1 MKRLLLIFILTLSFQ
16 TLSKADDIRDFQIE
30 EMGIGDSAL
39 DFFSKK
45 KIDNKKTYYPN
56 SKKFFRVTLNHNSD
70 SYEKIQLHIKNNDT
84 RYIIQAIS
92 GIIYFRDKLVSE
104 KECLKKHNEINR
116 NLSSSLSNL
125 KISKAKK
132 RVLQQ
137 DKTGNSFH
145 FTIYYDFNDEETEYI
160 KLGCVMYGNEYFEKF
175 KYIDHLRL
183 GFNSKNFSYWLQN
196 EAFK

>member
-1 MKRLLLIFILTLSFQ
+1 MNRLLLILILTLSIQ
-16 TLSKADDIRDFQIE
+16 TLVKADDIRDFQIE
-30 EMGIGDSAL
+30 GMGIGDSAL
-39 DFFSKK
+39 DFFNKK
-45 KIDNKKTYYPN
+45 KIDNKKTYYPS
-56 SKKFFRVTLNHNSD
+56 SKNFFRVTLNHNSD
-70 SYEKIQLHIKNNDT
+70 SYEKIQLHIKNNDP

-104 KECLKKHNEINR
+104 KECLKKHNKINKS
-116 NLSSSLSNL
+116 LSSSLSNL

-132 RVLQQ
+132 RVLKQ

-145 FTIYYDFNDEETEYI
+145 FTIYYDFNDEGTEYI
-160 KLGCVMYGNEYFEKF
+160 KLGCVMYGSEYFEKF

-196 EAFK
+196 EAFE